1 MDNNL
6 VTVFGASGF
15 VGRHAVR
22 AMAKQGLR
30 IRAVS
35 RRPNLANFLLP
46 AGQVGQIQLMKGN
59 VNNDEDVARAVDG
72 AGAVV
77 NLTGVLFG
85 HGEQGF
91 DAIHAEAARR
101 IGKASREAGVGA
113 LIHLSAIGAD
123 PQADS
128 SYAESKGSG
137 ERAVREEFPAAT
149 ILRPSL
155 IFGPEDQF
163 FNKFASLAR
172 IMPVL
177 PLIGGGRT
185 RFQPVYVA
193 DVAAAIVKALKL
205 EEARGQTYELGGPS
219 VYTFKELLQFILRET
234 GRRNLLLPIPYFLAS
249 LMAVGFVAWN
259 AVPELVRQ
267 IFGVP
272 SQPPLLTVD
281 QVRLLKSDNVVHEG
295 ARGLSDLGV
304 TPAGMESV
312 VPDYLWRFHPK
323 GQFRDQARPVTE

>member
-6 VTVFGASGF
+6 VTIFGASGF

-22 AMAKQGLR
+22 TLAKQGWR
-30 IRAVS
+30 IRAVC
-35 RRPNLANFLLP
+35 RKPNLANYLLP
-46 AGQVGQIQLMKGN
+46 AGSVGQIQLLKGN
-59 VNNDEDVARAVDG
+59 INHDEDVAHAVAG

-101 IGKASREAGVGA
+101 IAKATREAGIES

-123 PQADS
+123 PNADS
-128 SYAESKGSG
+128 SYAQSKGCG

-149 ILRPSL
+149 ILRPSV

-172 IMPVL
+172 FIPML
-177 PLIGGGRT
+177 PLIGGGHT

-193 DVAAAIVKALKL
+193 DVAAAILGTLTL
-205 EEARGQTYELGGPS
+205 EETRGQTYELGGPR

-234 GRRNLLLPIPYFLAS
+234 GRKRLLVPLPFALASIKAFFLQIPSFILPI
-249 LMAVGFVAWN
+249 
-259 AVPELVRQ
+259 Q
-267 IFGVP
+267 
-272 SQPPLLTVD
+272 PLLTVD
-281 QVRLLKSDNVVHEG
+281 QVRLLKTDNVVHDG
-295 ARGLSDLGV
+295 AKGLGDLAIS
-304 TPAGMESV
+304 PARVEDI
-312 VPDYLWRFHPK
+312 VPKYLWRFHPK
-323 GQFRDQARPVTE
+323 GQFRDQPVTG